1 VPVAAARGRPVVDEP
16 PAFRVMMPGVRLLL
30 SLTCD
35 RLGDPQHP
43 QLADLRVR
51 ESRPIDLRTKF
62 RGRKVARV
70 FGTCGR

>member
-1 VPVAAARGRPVVDEP
+1 VNAAAIRT

-43 QLADLRVR
+43 QLADL
-51 ESRPIDLRTKF
+51 L
-62 RGRKVARV
+62 
-70 FGTCGR
+70 